1 MFELLTAEKRLQ
13 IEQQKNK
20 VLQTRIKEL
29 EDALIEIAEMAASNE
44 EALHN
49 G

>member
-44 EALHN
+44 EALRN